1 MKFAAIIKYISD
13 TEKIQSVRPL
23 HRAYLTSLLNQG
35 NIVATGPFT
44 DGFGALIIYEAPDHA
59 TAESFIKNDPFM
71 KDGIFISWDLHPWNC
86 VMANRDLFPS

>member
-13 TEKIQSVRPL
+13 ADKIQSVRPL

-44 DGFGALIIYEAPDHA
+44 DGFGALIIYEATDHDA
-59 TAESFIKNDPFM
+59 TETLIKNDPFY
-71 KDGIFISWDLHPWNC
+71 KEGIFISWDLHPWNC
-86 VMANRDLFPS
+86 VMANKDLFPA

>member
-13 TEKIQSVRPL
+13 ADKIQSVRPL

-44 DGFGALIIYEAPDHA
+44 DGFGALIIYEAIDHDA
-59 TAESFIKNDPFM
+59 TETLIKNDPFY
-71 KDGIFISWDLHPWNC
+71 KEGIFISWDLHPWNC
-86 VMANRDLFPS
+86 VMANKDLFPA

>member
-13 TEKIQSVRPL
+13 TDKIQSVRPL

-44 DGFGALIIYEAPDHA
+44 DGFGALIIYEANDQNA
-59 TAESFIKNDPFM
+59 TESLIKSDPFY
-71 KDGIFISWDLHPWNC
+71 KEGIFISWELHPWNV
-86 VMANRDLFPS
+86 VMANKDLFPA

>member
-13 TEKIQSVRPL
+13 TDKIQSVRPL

-44 DGFGALIIYEAPDHA
+44 DGFGALIIYEASDHDA
-59 TAESFIKNDPFM
+59 TESLIKSDPFY
-71 KDGIFISWDLHPWNC
+71 KEGIFISWELHPWNV
-86 VMANRDLFPS
+86 VMANKDLFPA